1 MTEESKEQ
9 IEKDKRIVSQQITGK
24 PYAIFWTL
32 LHICFSTTPINL
44 IIF

>member
-1 MTEESKEQ
+1 MTEESKEEIQ
-9 IEKDKRIVSQQITGK
+9 KDKHLISQPNIGK

-32 LHICFSTTPINL
+32 LDICFSTTPINL